1 MQSCVYPCTC
11 SACTCMHITC
21 SVHACTCSVHADT
34 VLVCIIIHAMPQ
46 IFLVYFLQMS
56 TFTVLGQPRWA
67 YRWLP
72 AVVSD
77 LTTLSPSSTTSQL
90 ELYAISDCRLLCP
103 CYTLSILLLL
113 LYPHNHRPLVM
124 CLHNHRPHNHRPL
137 VMTQLHLPQLKC
149 YNCIWLLYCVLFL
162 YPIHSLLIRCA
173 GYYHQTIMYSAPT
186 TLWFIKFANQINDT
200 YNYNYMHA
208 KGSRVIELLN
218 KQLFSFPWPVLSW
231 HPVSV

>member
-1 MQSCVYPCTC
+1 MHSSHSLVSTHVHVAHVCMCM
-11 SACTCMHITC
+11 CMHVHVVCMQILYLSVYTC
-21 SVHACTCSVHADT
+21 NATKFN
-34 VLVCIIIHAMPQ
+34 L
-46 IFLVYFLQMS
+46 LVYFLQMS

-137 VMTQLHLPQLKC
+137 VMCLHNHRPHNHRPLVMTQLHLPQLKC
-149 YNCIWLLYCVLFL
+149 YNCIWLLYCTCSVS
-162 YPIHSLLIRCA
+162 ISH
-173 GYYHQTIMYSAPT
+173 
-186 TLWFIKFANQINDT
+186 
-200 YNYNYMHA
+200 
-208 KGSRVIELLN
+208 
-218 KQLFSFPWPVLSW
+218 SFPFNPLCRLLLSNYYVLSTH
-231 HPVSV
+231 HPVIY